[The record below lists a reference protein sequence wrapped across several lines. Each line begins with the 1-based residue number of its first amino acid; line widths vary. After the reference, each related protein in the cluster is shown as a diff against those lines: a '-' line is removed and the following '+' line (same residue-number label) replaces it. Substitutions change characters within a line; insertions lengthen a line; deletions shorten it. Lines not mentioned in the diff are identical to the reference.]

1 VAHVLLRR
9 KLSIK
14 ARWSWQRPAIAY
26 LGILLPSTLA
36 LAVLFSAD
44 VLMVK
49 HFFAARPAGEYAAVV
64 ALSRALFY
72 AASGVAIVLFPK
84 VIFRESQGTSGSPL
98 VWLSVG
104 IVIAGGI
111 VGLLVLALASS
122 FFLSAFAGKAYLGG
136 AAYLP
141 WYAIGMS
148 LLGTAAVLI
157 ATHQTG
163 GRREF
168 LAILIPVAVLEPIAI
183 LFFHRSLTQVVQI
196 VDICMLVLVVG
207 LGVLYLAQRSK
218 AHTIAFG
225 PKPEVAVGAGSLEA
239 TL

>member
-1 VAHVLLRR
+1 
-9 KLSIK
+9 
-14 ARWSWQRPAIAY
+14 
-26 LGILLPSTLA
+26 
-36 LAVLFSAD
+36 
-44 VLMVK
+44 
-49 HFFAARPAGEYAAVV
+49 
-64 ALSRALFY
+64 
-72 AASGVAIVLFPK
+72 
-84 VIFRESQGTSGSPL
+84 
-98 VWLSVG
+98 
-104 IVIAGGI
+104 
-111 VGLLVLALASS
+111 
-122 FFLSAFAGKAYLGG
+122 
-136 AAYLP
+136 
-141 WYAIGMS
+141 